1 MQKNPVL
8 YLLAVVTILASCKK
22 DEAKTNSASI
32 EGTYTFNSMHAKTN
46 STITGDDGLKTV
58 SLADWTT
65 INNMGSIVFKNE
77 ILTNSDFSYS
87 VNSKATGY
95 YYQNDILLDSVS
107 IPLTVTIPKT
117 NSTGTYKLIG
127 ADSIYFP
134 EGSLTTYGNVTT
146 SSKPSGGH
154 YKLNGNQLILD
165 ISGTTD
171 STFSDSGV
179 MYEVKQSVVASMILT
194 KQ

>member
-1 MQKNPVL
+1 
-8 YLLAVVTILASCKK
+8 
-22 DEAKTNSASI
+22 
-32 EGTYTFNSMHAKTN
+32 
-46 STITGDDGLKTV
+46 
-58 SLADWTT
+58 
-65 INNMGSIVFKNE
+65 
-77 ILTNSDFSYS
+77 

-165 ISGTTD
+165 ISSTTD
-171 STFSDSGV
+171 STFSDSGI
-179 MYEVKQSVVASMILT
+179 MYEVKQSVDASMILT

>member
-1 MQKNPVL
+1 MQKNKVL
-8 YLLAVVTILASCKK
+8 LLLAGLTILASCKK
-22 DEAKTNSASI
+22 DEAKTNSAEI
-32 EGTYTFNSMHAKTN
+32 EGAYTFSSMHAKTN
-46 STITGDDGLKTV
+46 STTTSDDGLKTV

-65 INNMGSIVFKNE
+65 VNNMGTIVFKNG

-95 YYQNDILLDSVS
+95 YYQNDILLDSVN

-117 NSTGTYKLIG
+117 NSTGTYKLVG

-134 EGSLTTYGNVTT
+134 AGSLVTYGNLTT
-146 SSKPSGGH
+146 SSNPGGGH

-165 ISGTTD
+165 ISSATD

-179 MYEVKQSVVASMILT
+179 MYEIKQSVEASIILT